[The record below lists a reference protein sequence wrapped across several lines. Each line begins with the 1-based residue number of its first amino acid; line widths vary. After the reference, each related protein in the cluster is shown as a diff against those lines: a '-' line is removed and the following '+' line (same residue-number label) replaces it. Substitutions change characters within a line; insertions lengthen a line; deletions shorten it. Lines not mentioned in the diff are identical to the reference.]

1 MWFPLMWGSRV
12 LFLPLMQ
19 AVKAGTISATKL
31 ISKQAA
37 GKSRVYI
44 YIQVFMITFQVPFL
58 SSLLSLFI
66 SSNLE
71 NQNQEVL
78 SLVHKSLEKFLVL
91 QRRLANQRKVSS
103 LLTRALLFA
112 CLWGAPIHVCSVENI
127 FLQTSHLSSFHRYS
141 PAPVSI
147 CCSSSYL
154 CATCWRSPS
163 TKPLGF
169 YQKKMLALLLTWC
182 ILPSLVPSF
191 TGRFNTPK
199 QS

>member
-1 MWFPLMWGSRV
+1 MWGSRV

-44 YIQVFMITFQVPFL
+44 YIQVFTITFQVPFL
-58 SSLLSLFI
+58 SSLLLLFI

-91 QRRLANQRKVSS
+91 QRRLANQQKVSS
-103 LLTRALLFA
+103 LLTRALLVA
-112 CLWGAPIHVCSVENI
+112 CL
-127 FLQTSHLSSFHRYS
+127 
-141 PAPVSI
+141 
-147 CCSSSYL
+147 
-154 CATCWRSPS
+154 
-163 TKPLGF
+163 
-169 YQKKMLALLLTWC
+169 
-182 ILPSLVPSF
+182 
-191 TGRFNTPK
+191 
-199 QS
+199 